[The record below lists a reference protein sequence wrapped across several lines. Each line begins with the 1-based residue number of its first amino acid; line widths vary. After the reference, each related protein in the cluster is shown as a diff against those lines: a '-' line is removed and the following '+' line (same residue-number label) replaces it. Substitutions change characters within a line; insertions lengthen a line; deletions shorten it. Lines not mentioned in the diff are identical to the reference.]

1 VSFSEHHLQS
11 FVGRLES
18 NEIDSVVELS
28 ISIAGDGATSS
39 TPAVASAAAAAADDD
54 DAMAANATVLCRLRN
69 ARLLTVVGPSDNATI
84 NPDVIDNAVLS
95 IVGTMVDCFDS
106 LEELTV
112 RRLSMIDASP
122 LLRQLSLG
130 MPSSSQQQQQQ
141 QMSAEDTADG
151 DESDGRRSQ
160 HITRLYLSDNAIQSF
175 DVELVTSLP
184 NGPEV
189 LDLSGNRLTEL
200 MKTADCHMSVAS
212 SSDMTTASSRSLDD
226 DGESVKDDDLQTTTQ
241 SFVAPPGRNES
252 CLWKDPSHDLATLK
266 SLNVS
271 RNRIGR
277 IDVGLFNFKYR
288 DLVTLDL
295 SYNSLTTIVN
305 GTFSDLYSLRVV
317 NLSHNEITDVDV
329 EAFATTLVWMTSS
342 SDNDTGIQ
350 GDRRAGGRTIDRE
363 EQYYIRLA
371 SCTSGW
377 LEIQVTAAFKL
388 QSRINTKQL
397 NK

>member
-1 VSFSEHHLQS
+1 VPFSEHHLQS
-11 FVGRLES
+11 FVDRLSS

-28 ISIAGDGATSS
+28 ITVAGNDATSS
-39 TPAVASAAAAAADDD
+39 TPAAETAATAAAAADDD
-54 DAMAANATVLCRLRN
+54 DAPAANATVLCRLRN

-84 NPDVIDNAVLS
+84 NPDVIDDAGRS
-95 IVGTMVDCFDS
+95 IVGTMMECFDS

-122 LLRQLSLG
+122 LLRQLSLL
-130 MPSSSQQQQQQ
+130 PPSSQQQQKI
-141 QMSAEDTADG
+141 SAENEADSGESG
-151 DESDGRRSQ
+151 DRGSRR
-160 HITRLYLSDNAIQSF
+160 ITRLYLSDNAIQSF

-184 NGPEV
+184 NGPEI

-200 MKTADCHMSVAS
+200 TKTADCYMAVTS
-212 SSDMTTASSRSLDD
+212 SNDMTTASSRSLD
-226 DGESVKDDDLQTTTQ
+226 GGVEYVENVELQTTTP
-241 SFVAPPGRNES
+241 SFVAPSRGNES
-252 CLWKDPSHDLATLK
+252 CLWKDPSRDLATLK

-271 RNRIGR
+271 RNRIRR

-295 SYNSLTTIVN
+295 SYNSLTTIAN

-317 NLSHNEITDVDV
+317 NLSHNEIVDVDV

-342 SDNDTGIQ
+342 SDNDTGNQ
-350 GDRRAGGRTIDRE
+350 GDRRASGRTIDRE

-377 LEIQVTAAFKL
+377 LEIQVTDFQIAHIC
-388 QSRINTKQL
+388 SGRR
-397 NK
+397 